1 MRKNFKHGKWVRD
14 PNPHVDVDVYV
25 DKQTG
30 KEEVGKPGTRVKIP
44 GSEMKISKSKKRA
57 VSRAGRAGFRGGGR
71 TRLLEELGRVEAEP
85 SNRNRRA
92 EVSRIHGE
100 LNRGYAKGGRSGYN
114 SGGAVLKGKKVGIQI
129 K

>member
-1 MRKNFKHGKWVRD
+1 MKKIDPKKQKGLSALKKKNPKLVATMG
-14 PNPHVDVDVYV
+14 Y
-25 DKQTG
+25 
-30 KEEVGKPGTRVKIP
+30 
-44 GSEMKISKSKKRA
+44 MKKG
-57 VSRAGRAGFRGGGR
+57 GRAGYRGGGR

-92 EVSRIHGE
+92 EISRVHGE
-100 LNRGYAKGGRSGYN
+100 LNKGYK